1 MFLQKSKDL
10 WDLLLTTSEHSEEN
24 SSLNIVKKPHTFKKN
39 RPLTDP
45 FNSPKRNLKMKMKNS
60 LLQI

>member
-24 SSLNIVKKPHTFKKN
+24 SSLNIVKKPHTFKKK
-39 RPLTDP
+39 RPLTDAP
-45 FNSPKRNLKMKMKNS
+45 PKRNLKKMKNS